1 MTNEGATTCSAVYCL
16 LGSTWRSLPNVLS
29 RTVCRFA
36 GGSGLSSHVL
46 GKQVIL
52 HIDPLDKGGAWS
64 AHKEHLP
71 LLPDADLGCTD
82 LSGLELGME
91 ASQALDD

>member
-1 MTNEGATTCSAVYCL
+1 M
-16 LGSTWRSLPNVLS
+16 LGSLLFVGATWRSLPNVLS
-29 RTVCRFA
+29 RTVCR
-36 GGSGLSSHVL
+36 SGLSSHVL

-64 AHKEHLP
+64 AHEEHLP